1 MPTDNSPQFLLQSLP
16 LFSTGLGVLRTHL
29 ALTHPPPATHVA
41 ILYHGVRFTHIAW
54 KGVGAHGCPLQPVC
68 DLSMQLA
75 GHNRHRCDPPF
86 THAPCLFSTGMPDNG
101 FATYWVKG
109 QRFFSSRVLGTGM
122 ASHLAASY
130 QKVRLT
136 HTAWNG
142 MGARGCPFQPV
153 CDFSMQ
159 PAGRNRHGH
168 DPPFTHAPCL
178 YSTSLLGNR
187 LATYC
192 TRGQDFLFS
201 RHPRTRM
208 TSQQEASVASQS
220 SLG

>member
-86 THAPCLFSTGMPDNG
+86 THAPCLFSTGMLTTVLQPIGLKDRDSFRPAFWG
-101 FATYWVKG
+101 PGWLPIWRHRTRRYVSPTRHGMEWAPAVAPSSLYATSPCSLQG
-109 QRFFSSRVLGTGM
+109 ATDTGM
-122 ASHLAASY
+122 TLLSLTPLA
-130 QKVRLT
+130 
-136 HTAWNG
+136 
-142 MGARGCPFQPV
+142 
-153 CDFSMQ
+153 
-159 PAGRNRHGH
+159 
-168 DPPFTHAPCL
+168 FTPLAC
-178 YSTSLLGNR
+178 
-187 LATYC
+187 LATALQHISQEDRIFC
-192 TRGQDFLFS
+192 FPAIQGQ
-201 RHPRTRM
+201 
-208 TSQQEASVASQS
+208 
-220 SLG
+220 G